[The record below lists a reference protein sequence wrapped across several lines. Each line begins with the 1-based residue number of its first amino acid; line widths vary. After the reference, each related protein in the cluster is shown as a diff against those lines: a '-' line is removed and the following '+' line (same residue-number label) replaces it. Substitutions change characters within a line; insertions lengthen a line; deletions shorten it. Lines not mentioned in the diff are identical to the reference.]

1 MGKSWLTSVYQK
13 QATMQIL
20 LLFGSRMR
28 SEVCGIV
35 SAQSD
40 VVNGEIA
47 TLSGMNYTFKMDVA
61 AAKASIK
68 SLSTTQAYLTTAIT
82 ALDNAS
88 HTLSQIQ
95 ELAVL
100 GANGSNSEADHAA
113 LNARAE
119 ELADQFH
126 DVMSGSK
133 YKNENIFDPNRLNA
147 KMANGS
153 GGSIDFGLA
162 EIDYDFF

>member
-1 MGKSWLTSVYQK
+1 M
-13 QATMQIL
+13 
-20 LLFGSRMR
+20 
-28 SEVCGIV
+28 
-35 SAQSD
+35 
-40 VVNGEIA
+40 
-47 TLSGMNYTFKMDVA
+47 
-61 AAKASIK
+61 
-68 SLSTTQAYLTTAIT
+68 
-82 ALDNAS
+82 
-88 HTLSQIQ
+88 
-95 ELAVL
+95 L

-162 EIDYDFF
+162 EIDYDFFYDYKNPEISILNDAVTYEITQELTDDQKNAILSKTSGLTAEQLVVGFQFILIQIQRKTWATALCHAF